1 MTDVLNGDELHYRT
15 ALRRIYLHTV
25 VVAAAGAVFAFWQW
39 GVAAGVGF
47 LVGASISAVNFRW
60 LHRLVDSLGPQPETQ
75 PAKKPRRV
83 SAVFLGSRYLVFGL
97 AGYVIVRY
105 FKISIMAALVGLFV
119 AVAAV
124 LIEILYEL
132 VYART

>member
-1 MTDVLNGDELHYRT
+1 MTDVVNGDELHYRT

-25 VVAAAGAVFAFWQW
+25 VVGAAGAAFAFWQW

-60 LHRLVDSLGPQPETQ
+60 LHRLVDSLGPQ